1 MMSNSYINTA
11 DVVVPINNNLQ
22 NFKQTSKTNTNQNF
36 AKMQQFLSY
45 QPYNFNNGSNF
56 SIQQN
61 QSELNHLVSSM
72 SSPVSDI
79 KMELQDKPLWN
90 QFHSLTNEMILTKAG
105 RRTFPVIKLR
115 FAGLEETS
123 LYTILVEFRISDNYK
138 YRFVN
143 GEWRTTPRND
153 SVKNTPPAV
162 LYVHPDSPNF
172 GHHWTKDNTAFSKLK
187 LTNNEN
193 NKKNDSVFLKSLHK
207 YDPVIHVY
215 KHDKKNVDDKQLV
228 FTKFFKE
235 TEFIAVTAYQNENVT
250 SLKIKHNPFAK
261 AFQNNQK
268 ECTIDSNALSQINQT
283 NIKQGVKRSSESSA
297 LVKNE
302 YELQEAS
309 SSKRQS
315 SELQQPFV
323 LPSPPNPSQN
333 DLVPN
338 PLQLT
343 VKNIY
348 SNQDLIQNWYNNYYP
363 LPTHQYHQQI
373 SMTATKPPLNNYS
386 NQSYDS
392 FNCPTNAYFYNNQN
406 LGNDY
411 HSLSYQ
417 NNQFNS
423 FQSHQ
428 HQPLYNTNVSS
439 YQQDSQQLFN
449 NQHQH
454 HSSYDYSLLNDT
466 NELADRRKQSS
477 PIYEMYSD
485 AKSNIVKRSS
495 MLKDNRMAPYST
507 TRPSI
512 AIKRNQSTNISTDS
526 LSVSPVY
533 NANGS
538 SNQHN
543 NHESDDSL
551 NLTETNFLS
560 PIQNQANNSASF
572 TSTASS
578 S

>member
-11 DVVVPINNNLQ
+11 DVVPVPINIQNNKLT
-22 NFKQTSKTNTNQNF
+22 KNTNQNLM
-36 AKMQQFLSY
+36 KMQHFLSY
-45 QPYNFNNGSNF
+45 QPYNFNNNNNLSV
-56 SIQQN
+56 QQN
-61 QSELNHLVSSM
+61 QLELNHLVSS
-72 SSPVSDI
+72 PINDI

-90 QFHSLTNEMILTKAG
+90 QFHTLTNEMILTKAG

-115 FAGLEETS
+115 FSGLEETS
-123 LYTILVEFRISDNYK
+123 LYTILIEFRISDNYK

-153 SVKNTPPAV
+153 SVKNASQPV

-235 TEFIAVTAYQNENVT
+235 TEFIAVTAYQNEMVT

-268 ECTIDSNALSQINQT
+268 ECTIDSNALSQVTQS
-283 NIKQGVKRSSESSA
+283 NIKQGLKRSNESSIIT
-297 LVKNE
+297 KSE
-302 YELQEAS
+302 YEPQEN
-309 SSKRQS
+309 KRQS
-315 SELQQPFV
+315 AEMQHPFV
-323 LPSPPNPSQN
+323 LPSPPNTNQN
-333 DLVPN
+333 DFVQN
-338 PLQLT
+338 PLLS

-363 LPTHQYHQQI
+363 LQTHHQYHSQI
-373 SMTATKPPLNNYS
+373 PLTTTKPTVNGYS

-392 FNCPTNAYFYNNQN
+392 FNYPANGYFYNNQN
-406 LGNDY
+406 LSNDY
-411 HSLSYQ
+411 HSFASQ
-417 NNQFNS
+417 NTHN
-423 FQSHQ
+423 FQAHQ
-428 HQPLYNTNVSS
+428 SQNVYNTPVSS

-449 NQHQH
+449 QQQQQHQ
-454 HSSYDYSLLNDT
+454 SYDYSPLNGR
-466 NELADRRKQSS
+466 NELVDRLKQSS
-477 PIYEMYSD
+477 PIYDIYSD
-485 AKSNIVKRSS
+485 LKPNLVKRTAI
-495 MLKDNRMAPYST
+495 LKDNRMAPYST
-507 TRPSI
+507 TRPSM
-512 AIKRNQSTNISTDS
+512 AVKRNQSTNISTNSDS

-533 NANGS
+533 NASNNQLNG
-538 SNQHN
+538 Q
-543 NHESDDSL
+543 ESDDSL
-551 NLTETNFLS
+551 NLTENFLS
-560 PIQNQANNSASF
+560 PMQNQANNSASF
-572 TSTASS
+572 TSTTSS
-578 S
+578 A